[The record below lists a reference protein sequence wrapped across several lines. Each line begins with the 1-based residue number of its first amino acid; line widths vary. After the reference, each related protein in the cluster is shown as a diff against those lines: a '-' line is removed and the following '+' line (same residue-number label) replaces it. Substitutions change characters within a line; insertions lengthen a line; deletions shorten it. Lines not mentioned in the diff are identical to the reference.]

1 MVEHVETEDTP
12 GKLAD
17 TIMRDNL
24 ITSKLMAL
32 MRSAMQLINMKF
44 LLNAQCTGAILESK
58 IEM

>member
-1 MVEHVETEDTP
+1 
-12 GKLAD
+12 
-17 TIMRDNL
+17 MRDNL

-32 MRSAMQLINMKF
+32 MCSAMQLINMKF

>member
-1 MVEHVETEDTP
+1 MVEHEETEDTP

-17 TIMRDNL
+17 TIMGNNL

-32 MRSAMQLINMKF
+32 MHSAMQLINMKF